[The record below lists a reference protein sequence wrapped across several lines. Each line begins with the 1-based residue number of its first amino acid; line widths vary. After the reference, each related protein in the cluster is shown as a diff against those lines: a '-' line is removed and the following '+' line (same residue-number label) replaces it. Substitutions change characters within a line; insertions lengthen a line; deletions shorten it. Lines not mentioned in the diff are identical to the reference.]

1 MASFEVIQTTLTERE
16 TKRHTQNIKNNTT
29 NTINTTINTNTNT
42 NNMSTVKSN
51 HSENNT
57 NMFKKGPGSNSDS
70 KDVVVVSTN
79 SILHD
84 LSDGWILWAHLPHDT
99 DWSLK
104 SYMKIYEF
112 NTVEQAITIT
122 ETLPPVLVTN
132 CMLFLMRKGI
142 NPIWEDERNRNGG
155 CFSYKIPNKDVPDA
169 WKQLSYS
176 LVGETMSDNK
186 KLLPHINGITIS
198 PKKNF
203 CIIKVWLANC
213 SFQDA
218 AVIHEVHGI
227 TSHGCLFKRHVPEY

>member
-1 MASFEVIQTTLTERE
+1 MASFEVIQTTLTERG
-16 TKRHTQNIKNNTT
+16 TKRRTQNNNNTT
-29 NTINTTINTNTNT
+29 TTTNHKNMTTVKSSENNNT
-42 NNMSTVKSN
+42 NN
-51 HSENNT
+51 T
-57 NMFKKGPGSNSDS
+57 NIFKKCSTQASDS
-70 KDVVVVSTN
+70 ESKDVVSTN
-79 SILHD
+79 SILHE
-84 LSDGWILWAHLPHDT
+84 LSDSWILWAHLPHDT

-218 AVIHEVHGI
+218 AVIREVHGI

>member
-1 MASFEVIQTTLTERE
+1 MASFEVIQTTLTEE
-16 TKRHTQNIKNNTT
+16 GNFHTTSIKNNTT
-29 NTINTTINTNTNT
+29 NTINTVNINNK
-42 NNMSTVKSN
+42 NMSTLKAT

-57 NMFKKGPGSNSDS
+57 NIFKKGAAGSTSDS
-70 KDVVVVSTN
+70 KEKDVVVVSTN

-218 AVIHEVHGI
+218 AVIREVHGI

>member
-1 MASFEVIQTTLTERE
+1 MASFEVIQTTLTERV
-16 TKRHTQNIKNNTT
+16 TKRRTQNNNNTT
-29 NTINTTINTNTNT
+29 TANNKNMTTA
-42 NNMSTVKSN
+42 KSN
-51 HSENNT
+51 HSENNNT
-57 NMFKKGPGSNSDS
+57 NIFKKCSDS
-70 KDVVVVSTN
+70 ESKDVVVSTN

-84 LSDGWILWAHLPHDT
+84 LSDSWILWAHLPHDT
-99 DWSLK
+99 DWGLK

-176 LVGETMSDNK
+176 LVGETMSNDK

-218 AVIHEVHGI
+218 AVIREVHGI

>member
-1 MASFEVIQTTLTERE
+1 MASFEAIQTTSKEGGNQRR
-16 TKRHTQNIKNNTT
+16 KKNNITD
-29 NTINTTINTNTNT
+29 NNAGMTTIK
-42 NNMSTVKSN
+42 MC
-51 HSENNT
+51 ENNT
-57 NMFKKGPGSNSDS
+57 NIFKKGSIPTQTSDS
-70 KDVVVVSTN
+70 NFTKDVS
-79 SILHD
+79 SLHE
-84 LSDGWILWAHLPHDT
+84 LSDSWIIWAHLPHDT

-176 LVGETMSDNK
+176 LVGETMSDNN

-218 AVIHEVHGI
+218 AVIREVHGI

>member
-1 MASFEVIQTTLTERE
+1 MASFEVIQTTLTTERG
-16 TKRHTQNIKNNTT
+16 TKRKTNIQNTT
-29 NTINTTINTNTNT
+29 TTAANHK
-42 NNMSTVKSN
+42 NMTTVKSN
-51 HSENNT
+51 HFETNT
-57 NMFKKGPGSNSDS
+57 NIFKKGSDS
-70 KDVVVVSTN
+70 EQKDVVSTN
-79 SILHD
+79 SVLHD

-218 AVIHEVHGI
+218 AVIREVHGI

>member
-1 MASFEVIQTTLTERE
+1 MASFEVIQTTLTERG
-16 TKRHTQNIKNNTT
+16 TKRRTQNNNNNTT
-29 NTINTTINTNTNT
+29 TTTNHK
-42 NNMSTVKSN
+42 NMTTVKA
-51 HSENNT
+51 SENNT
-57 NMFKKGPGSNSDS
+57 NIFKKNSDS
-70 KDVVVVSTN
+70 ESKDVSL
-79 SILHD
+79 LHE
-84 LSDGWILWAHLPHDT
+84 LSDSWILWAHLPHDT

-218 AVIHEVHGI
+218 AVIREVHGI

>member
-1 MASFEVIQTTLTERE
+1 MASFEVIQTTSAEKE
-16 TKRHTQNIKNNTT
+16 NQHTIDIKNN
-29 NTINTTINTNTNT
+29 NTRTNTNT
-42 NNMSTVKSN
+42 NNKNMTGVKSN

-57 NMFKKGPGSNSDS
+57 NIFKKVPNSDS
-70 KDVVVVSTN
+70 KEVVSTN
-79 SILHD
+79 SILHE

-203 CIIKVWLANC
+203 CIIKIWFANC

-218 AVIHEVHGI
+218 AVIREVHGI

>member
-1 MASFEVIQTTLTERE
+1 MASFEVIQTTLTERG
-16 TKRHTQNIKNNTT
+16 TKHRTQN
-29 NTINTTINTNTNT
+29 NTITAANNKNMTTT
-42 NNMSTVKSN
+42 KSY
-51 HSENNT
+51 ENNT
-57 NMFKKGPGSNSDS
+57 NIFKKGSDS
-70 KDVVVVSTN
+70 ESKDVVSTN

-84 LSDGWILWAHLPHDT
+84 LSNGWILWAHLPHDT

-122 ETLPPVLVTN
+122 ETLPSVLVTN

-155 CFSYKIPNKDVPDA
+155 CFSYKIPNRDVPDA

-186 KLLPHINGITIS
+186 NLLPHINGITIS

>member
-1 MASFEVIQTTLTERE
+1 MASFEVIQTTLTENG
-16 TKRHTQNIKNNTT
+16 TKRKTNIKNT
-29 NTINTTINTNTNT
+29 TTIAA
-42 NNMSTVKSN
+42 NNKNMTTVKVCEGN
-51 HSENNT
+51 NNT
-57 NMFKKGPGSNSDS
+57 NIFKKGSDSES

-79 SILHD
+79 SVLHD
-84 LSDGWILWAHLPHDT
+84 LSDTWILWAHLPHDT

-218 AVIHEVHGI
+218 AVIREVHGI

>member
-1 MASFEVIQTTLTERE
+1 MASFEVIQTTLTERG
-16 TKRHTQNIKNNTT
+16 TKRRTQNNNNTT
-29 NTINTTINTNTNT
+29 TA
-42 NNMSTVKSN
+42 NNKNMTTVKSN
-51 HSENNT
+51 QCENNNT
-57 NMFKKGPGSNSDS
+57 NIFKKSSDS
-70 KDVVVVSTN
+70 ESKESKDVVSTN

-84 LSDGWILWAHLPHDT
+84 LSDAWILWAHLPHDT

-218 AVIHEVHGI
+218 AVIREVHGI

>member
-1 MASFEVIQTTLTERE
+1 MASFEVIQTTLTENG
-16 TKRHTQNIKNNTT
+16 TKRKTNIKNT
-29 NTINTTINTNTNT
+29 TTIAA
-42 NNMSTVKSN
+42 NNKNMTTVKAC
-51 HSENNT
+51 EGNNT
-57 NMFKKGPGSNSDS
+57 NIFKKGSDSES

-79 SILHD
+79 SVLHD
-84 LSDGWILWAHLPHDT
+84 LSDAWILWAHLPHDT

-218 AVIHEVHGI
+218 AVIREVHGV

>member
-1 MASFEVIQTTLTERE
+1 MASFEVIQTTLTEE
-16 TKRHTQNIKNNTT
+16 GNIHTTSIKNNTT
-29 NTINTTINTNTNT
+29 NTINTVNTNNK
-42 NNMSTVKSN
+42 NMSTVKATY
-51 HSENNT
+51 SENNT
-57 NMFKKGPGSNSDS
+57 NIFKKGAGSTSDS
-70 KDVVVVSTN
+70 KEKDVVVVSTN

-218 AVIHEVHGI
+218 AVIREVHGI

>member
-1 MASFEVIQTTLTERE
+1 MASFEVIQTTSLEE
-16 TKRHTQNIKNNTT
+16 GNQRHKQNNADNKNMT
-29 NTINTTINTNTNT
+29 
-42 NNMSTVKSN
+42 TVKS
-51 HSENNT
+51 SENKNT
-57 NMFKKGPGSNSDS
+57 NIFKKSSNSDAQ
-70 KDVVVVSTN
+70 DVSF
-79 SILHD
+79 LHE
-84 LSDGWILWAHLPHDT
+84 LSDAWILWAHLPHDT

-176 LVGETMSDNK
+176 LVGETMSDNN

-218 AVIHEVHGI
+218 AVIRELHGI

>member
-1 MASFEVIQTTLTERE
+1 MASFEVIQTTLTERG
-16 TKRHTQNIKNNTT
+16 TKRRTQNNNNTT
-29 NTINTTINTNTNT
+29 TA
-42 NNMSTVKSN
+42 NNKNMTTVKTN
-51 HSENNT
+51 HFENNNT
-57 NMFKKGPGSNSDS
+57 NIFRKCSDSES
-70 KDVVVVSTN
+70 KDVISTN

-84 LSDGWILWAHLPHDT
+84 LSDSWILWAHLPHDT
-99 DWSLK
+99 DWGLK

-218 AVIHEVHGI
+218 VVIREVHGI

>member
-1 MASFEVIQTTLTERE
+1 MASFEVIQTTLTERG
-16 TKRHTQNIKNNTT
+16 TKRRTHNNTIT
-29 NTINTTINTNTNT
+29 AANNKNMTTA
-42 NNMSTVKSN
+42 KA
-51 HSENNT
+51 SENNT
-57 NMFKKGPGSNSDS
+57 NIFKKGSDSDS
-70 KDVVVVSTN
+70 KDVVSTN

-84 LSDGWILWAHLPHDT
+84 LSDAWILWAHLPHDT

-176 LVGETMSDNK
+176 LLGETMSDDK

-218 AVIHEVHGI
+218 AVIREVHGI

>member
-1 MASFEVIQTTLTERE
+1 MASFEVIQTTS
-16 TKRHTQNIKNNTT
+16 TKRENKRRTNIEDHSRMTASNKNT
-29 NTINTTINTNTNT
+29 
-42 NNMSTVKSN
+42 SVKS
-51 HSENNT
+51 ENMNA
-57 NMFKKGPGSNSDS
+57 NIFKQGPGPDSES
-70 KDVVVVSTN
+70 KDIVSTN
-79 SILHD
+79 SLLHD
-84 LSDGWILWAHLPHDT
+84 LSGTWILWAHLPHDT

-176 LVGETMSDNK
+176 LVGETMSDDK

-203 CIIKVWLANC
+203 CIIKVWFANC

-218 AVIHEVHGI
+218 AVIREVQGI

>member
-1 MASFEVIQTTLTERE
+1 MASFEVIQTTSAEKE
-16 TKRHTQNIKNNTT
+16 NQHTIDIKNN
-29 NTINTTINTNTNT
+29 NTRTNTNT
-42 NNMSTVKSN
+42 NNKNMTGVKSN

-57 NMFKKGPGSNSDS
+57 NIFKKVPNSDS
-70 KDVVVVSTN
+70 KEVVSTN
-79 SILHD
+79 SILHE

-176 LVGETMSDNK
+176 LVGETMSDNN

-203 CIIKVWLANC
+203 CIIKIWFANC

-218 AVIHEVHGI
+218 AVIREVHGI

>member
-1 MASFEVIQTTLTERE
+1 MASFEVIQTTLTERG
-16 TKRHTQNIKNNTT
+16 TKRRTNIKNTT
-29 NTINTTINTNTNT
+29 TTTA
-42 NNMSTVKSN
+42 NNKNMTTSKS
-51 HSENNT
+51 SENST
-57 NMFKKGPGSNSDS
+57 NIFKKES
-70 KDVVVVSTN
+70 KDVVSTN

-99 DWSLK
+99 DWGLK

-186 KLLPHINGITIS
+186 KLLSHINGITIS

-218 AVIHEVHGI
+218 AVIREVHGI

>member
-1 MASFEVIQTTLTERE
+1 LTEE
-16 TKRHTQNIKNNTT
+16 GNIHTTSIKNNTT
-29 NTINTTINTNTNT
+29 NTINTVNTNNK
-42 NNMSTVKSN
+42 NMSTVKATY
-51 HSENNT
+51 SENNT
-57 NMFKKGPGSNSDS
+57 NIFKKGAGSTSDS
-70 KDVVVVSTN
+70 KEKDVVVVSTN

-218 AVIHEVHGI
+218 AVIREVHGI

>member
-1 MASFEVIQTTLTERE
+1 MASFEVIQTTLTERG
-16 TKRHTQNIKNNTT
+16 TKRRTQN
-29 NTINTTINTNTNT
+29 NTITAANNKNMTTT
-42 NNMSTVKSN
+42 KS
-51 HSENNT
+51 SENNT
-57 NMFKKGPGSNSDS
+57 NIFKKGSDS
-70 KDVVVVSTN
+70 ESKDVVSTN

-99 DWSLK
+99 DWGLK

-176 LVGETMSDNK
+176 LVGETMSDDK

>member
-1 MASFEVIQTTLTERE
+1 MASFEVIQTTLTEKR
-16 TKRHTQNIKNNTT
+16 TKRRTQNNTTT
-29 NTINTTINTNTNT
+29 NTIA
-42 NNMSTVKSN
+42 NNKNMTTVKSN
-51 HSENNT
+51 QCENNNT
-57 NMFKKGPGSNSDS
+57 NIFKKSSDS
-70 KDVVVVSTN
+70 ESKESKDVVSTN

-84 LSDGWILWAHLPHDT
+84 LSDAWILWAHLPHDT

-218 AVIHEVHGI
+218 AVIREVHGI

>member
-1 MASFEVIQTTLTERE
+1 MASFEVIQTTLTEKG
-16 TKRHTQNIKNNTT
+16 TKRRTTTTT
-29 NTINTTINTNTNT
+29 NHKNMTTVKASEINTNI
-42 NNMSTVKSN
+42 
-51 HSENNT
+51 
-57 NMFKKGPGSNSDS
+57 FKKNSDS
-70 KDVVVVSTN
+70 ESKDVSL
-79 SILHD
+79 LHD
-84 LSDGWILWAHLPHDT
+84 LSDAWILWAHLPHDT

-218 AVIHEVHGI
+218 AVIREVHGI

>member
-1 MASFEVIQTTLTERE
+1 MASFEVIQTTLTTERG
-16 TKRHTQNIKNNTT
+16 TKSRTQNNNTT
-29 NTINTTINTNTNT
+29 A
-42 NNMSTVKSN
+42 NNKNMTTVKSN
-51 HSENNT
+51 HSENNNT
-57 NMFKKGPGSNSDS
+57 NIFKKGSDSILSSNSNLDS
-70 KDVVVVSTN
+70 KDVVVSTN
-79 SILHD
+79 SVLHD
-84 LSDGWILWAHLPHDT
+84 LSDAWILWAHLPHDT

-186 KLLPHINGITIS
+186 KLLPYINGITIS

-218 AVIHEVHGI
+218 AVIREVHGI

>member
-1 MASFEVIQTTLTERE
+1 MASFEVIQTTFTEE
-16 TKRHTQNIKNNTT
+16 GNIHTTSIKNNIT
-29 NTINTTINTNTNT
+29 NTINTVNTNHK
-42 NNMSTVKSN
+42 NMSTVKAT

-57 NMFKKGPGSNSDS
+57 NIFKKGAGSTSDS
-70 KDVVVVSTN
+70 KEKDVVVVSTN

-218 AVIHEVHGI
+218 AVIREVHGI